1 MRCRGWVQPVRSPLT
16 SRGVVGT
23 CFTRAWLTRL
33 ISRHRRT
40 ELRPA
45 GPQTLLPA
53 GRHSLHLRRYCH
65 RPVSE
70 SEGGHSGLGAP
81 TRGCSEG
88 PGHGTSQVVSAAWC
102 PWAKQGLAKCSYW
115 VGWEGGQTRWADEPG
130 GAGPEPTA
138 GALAGALMCEAEAS
152 QGGRQAGAG
161 DRDRGPAPA
170 PQYSC
175 PAGSG
180 ARLSPCLAEPQ
191 CPGVEDGGR
200 KDLTRRSRPC
210 LHFAPG
216 PPTVLS
222 DFV

>member
-53 GRHSLHLRRYCH
+53 GWHPLHLRRYRH

-102 PWAKQGLAKCSYW
+102 PWAKQGPAKCSYW
-115 VGWEGGQTRWADEPG
+115 VGWEGGQTSRAEQDRSP
-130 GAGPEPTA
+130 P
-138 GALAGALMCEAEAS
+138 LAPWRELRCV
-152 QGGRQAGAG
+152 RPRRPRVAGAG
-161 DRDRGPAPA
+161 GRDRGPAPA

-180 ARLSPCLAEPQ
+180 AASAHALQSPS
-191 CPGVEDGGR
+191 GVGVGGR
-200 KDLTRRSRPC
+200 KDLARRSRPC
-210 LHFAPG
+210 SRFAPG

-222 DFV
+222 DFVWTLAKDFI

>member
-1 MRCRGWVQPVRSPLT
+1 MALCAAGFTSPAFGPRLSPGWWLTSCHAHRWDPPGFPGRWFRGWEGGWVQMRCRGWVQPVRSPLT

-53 GRHSLHLRRYCH
+53 GRHPLHLRRYRH

-102 PWAKQGLAKCSYW
+102 PWAKQGPAKCSYW
-115 VGWEGGQTRWADEPG
+115 VGWEGGQTSR
-130 GAGPEPTA
+130 
-138 GALAGALMCEAEAS
+138 AE
-152 QGGRQAGAG
+152 
-161 DRDRGPAPA
+161 RDRGPPLAPW
-170 PQYSC
+170 
-175 PAGSG
+175 
-180 ARLSPCLAEPQ
+180 REL
-191 CPGVEDGGR
+191 
-200 KDLTRRSRPC
+200 
-210 LHFAPG
+210 
-216 PPTVLS
+216 
-222 DFV
+222 